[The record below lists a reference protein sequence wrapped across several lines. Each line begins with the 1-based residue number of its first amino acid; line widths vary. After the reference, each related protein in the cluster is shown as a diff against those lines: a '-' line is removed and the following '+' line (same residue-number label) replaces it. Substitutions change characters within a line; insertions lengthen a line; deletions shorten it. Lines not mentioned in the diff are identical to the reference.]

1 MITFRGGIHPPEF
14 KHLAEEKAIEKM
26 PPPQK
31 VVLPL
36 SQHTGAP
43 SKPCVAVGDTVKVG
57 TVLAEAVGMISVPLH
72 SSIAGKVKEIG
83 PWPHPVLPVPATAIT
98 IESDASD
105 ELDPSINPR
114 TEAEIEKLGPDEIR
128 EIIRNAGIVGLG
140 GAAFP
145 TSVKITPPKDA
156 RIDALIINGAEC
168 EPFLTADD
176 RLMREHPEEIIKGAK
191 IIAKVLG
198 LDSAIIA
205 IEHNKPHATEK
216 MREVA
221 SSVWPGAQVTTV
233 KTKYPQGAEKQLIS
247 ALLKRNVPRGG
258 LPFMVGVVVQ
268 NSGTAYAVWEAVSK
282 RKPLYERVV
291 TVTGPGIAEPRNL
304 LVRIGTLA
312 ADVITHCGGLNPDA
326 QKFISGGPMMGIA
339 QSTDQIPVTKG
350 TSGLLFLNSKHPLFR
365 TAPEANCLRCGKCVG
380 VCPMKLMP
388 CEIARAA
395 EYDKLEQ
402 AEEWG
407 ILDCMECGSC
417 AFLCPSGRRL
427 VQWIKYGK
435 TQIFAERSRKKEK
448 K

>member
-1 MITFRGGIHPPEF
+1 MITFQGGIHPPEF
-14 KHLAEEKAIEKM
+14 KELAEERAIEKM

-72 SSIAGKVKEIG
+72 SSIAGRVKEIG
-83 PWPHPVLPVPATAIT
+83 PWPHPVLPVPAVAIT
-98 IESDASD
+98 IESDGTD
-105 ELDPSINPR
+105 EKDQAIKPR
-114 TEAEIEKLGPDEIR
+114 SEAETEKLSPDRIR

-156 RIDALIINGAEC
+156 KIDALIINGAEC

-176 RLMREHPEEIIKGAK
+176 RLMQEKSEEIIKGAK
-191 IIAKVLG
+191 IIARVLG
-198 LDSAIIA
+198 LDKAYIA
-205 IEHNKPHATEK
+205 IEHNKPNATRK
-216 MREVA
+216 MREA
-221 SSVWPGAQVTTV
+221 AARVWPGANVVTV

-247 ALLKRNVPRGG
+247 AILKRNVPRGG

-268 NSGTAYAVWEAVSK
+268 NSGTAYAVWEAVSVD
-282 RKPLYERVV
+282 KPLYERVV
-291 TVTGPGIAEPRNL
+291 TVTGPSITEPKNL

-312 ADVITHCGGLNPDA
+312 SDVIAYCGGLKPDA
-326 QKFISGGPMMGIA
+326 AKFISGGPMMGIA
-339 QSTDQIPVTKG
+339 QSSVDVPVIKG
-350 TSGLLFLNSKHPLFR
+350 TSGLLFLNDKHILFR
-365 TAPEANCLRCGKCVG
+365 THKESNCLRCGKCVG
-380 VCPMKLMP
+380 VCPMKLLP
-388 CEIARAA
+388 CEIARMG
-395 EYDKLEQ
+395 EYEKLEQ

-407 ILDCMECGSC
+407 ILDCIECGSC
-417 AFLCPSGRRL
+417 AFICPSGRRL

-435 TQIFAERSRKKEK
+435 NQIFAERSRKKEK